1 VNNNGTIAGSVAITS
16 TSGGIIQSAGTISLT
31 GLATATQSATFTAA
45 TGVALS
51 KTGNSFGGAVA
62 VPVTITGGADSA
74 VSANSALTLGN
85 VRVNGGTFTVDTT
98 ASGAGLAPVVQAAG
112 TVAAIYGN
120 TSVTTKGSAITLTNS
135 GNNFGALTLTSNSGS
150 AAGADIALTENNTLN
165 VNSVNA
171 GTGGKIALTSES
183 ANIIQTATGTGLT
196 GATAPLT
203 AAISLTAAK
212 GNITLTGTNATNGAP
227 ITISTTGNLA
237 LTDSSTATKLASGT
251 TVTGT
256 TTIRNTNGAG
266 TVSDVSGGVLLNGAV
281 LIDMTG
287 AAATGNISI
296 TGSGNSFGAIQFRAA
311 TVTIAEDKTLNIAAG
326 SLATGTATL
335 SSLAD
340 IITSGAGSSIF
351 SGPATSLTLT
361 AGGNITITNPIAVAN
376 GLTFR
381 ALGSVDL
388 SALSMA
394 NLNGKTPTNLG
405 AASYKAPQP

>member
-1 VNNNGTIAGSVAITS
+1 V
-16 TSGGIIQSAGTISLT
+16 L
-31 GLATATQSATFTAA
+31 
-45 TGVALS
+45 
-51 KTGNSFGGAVA
+51 
-62 VPVTITGGADSA
+62 SA
-74 VSANSALTLGN
+74 VQAQTKSKQHT
-85 VRVNGGTFTVDTT
+85 VNWLC
-98 ASGAGLAPVVQAAG
+98 S
-112 TVAAIYGN
+112 
-120 TSVTTKGSAITLTNS
+120 
-135 GNNFGALTLTSNSGS
+135 
-150 AAGADIALTENNTLN
+150 
-165 VNSVNA
+165 
-171 GTGGKIALTSES
+171 
-183 ANIIQTATGTGLT
+183 IIQTAAGTGIT

-203 AAISLTAAK
+203 AAISLTATK
-212 GNITLTGTNATNGAP
+212 GNITLTGTNASNGAP
-227 ITISTTGNLA
+227 ITVSTTGNLA

-251 TVTGT
+251 SVSGT
-256 TTIRNTNGAG
+256 STIRNTNGAG
-266 TVSDVSGGVLLNGAV
+266 TVSDVSGGLLLGGAV